1 MSDTVGGL
9 DFNNFFNIINGET
22 VSSAVTQHGINP
34 ANKEPNPPVPVASP
48 AELDKAV
55 AAAQVAFEQWSP
67 FPLEDRRKAL
77 FAYSDALNA
86 EKDGFTSLLTKEQ
99 GKPLSQAAMEV
110 EMAVAWI
117 KGLAS
122 LEIPEVV
129 LENSSERKIVQRFTP
144 IGVAAAIVPWNFP
157 VLLAIGKVV
166 SALITGNSIIV
177 KPSPFT
183 PYTALKLTELAIPF
197 VPPGV
202 FQALSGDDQ
211 LGPWMTRHPGILKVS
226 FTGSTLTG
234 KRIALAGAET
244 FKQCTLELG
253 GNDPAII
260 CKDVDLDAL
269 VPKGDQNLGQVE
281 DKLLMLDPT
290 RVAPLCFLNSSQV
303 CMMIKRLYV
312 HESIYEAFRDKLAAH
327 VKTLPVGN
335 GVQPDVFLGPVQT
348 EMQYNKARD
357 LLSSISA
364 EGLRPALGGTV
375 EESAGYFIHP
385 TIVDNPPDTARVVTE
400 EAFAPILPL
409 LKWQTEEEVI
419 ARANAD
425 PAGLGGSVWSRD
437 LDQAQHLAS
446 RLECGSV
453 WINSHFAVA
462 PHVPFGGRKESG
474 SGVEWG
480 VDGLKAYCNP

>member
-1 MSDTVGGL
+1 MSTSVGCL
-9 DFNNFFNIINGET
+9 DFNKFYNIVNGGT
-22 VSSAVTQHGINP
+22 VSSAVTQHGIDP

-48 AELDKAV
+48 TDLDNAV
-55 AAAQVAFEQWSP
+55 TAAQVAFEQWSR
-67 FPLEDRRKAL
+67 FPLEDRRQAL
-77 FAYSDALNA
+77 FEYSDAVNA
-86 EKDGFTSLLTKEQ
+86 EKDGFTRLLTKEQ
-99 GKPLSQAAMEV
+99 GKPLSQAAVEV

-129 LENSSERKIVQRFTP
+129 LEDSSERRIVQRFTP
-144 IGVAAAIVPWNFP
+144 MGVAAAIVPWNFP

-183 PYTALKLTELAIPF
+183 PYTLLKLAELAIPF
-197 VPPGV
+197 FPPGL
-202 FQALSGDDQ
+202 FQALNGDDQ
-211 LGPWMTRHPGILKVS
+211 LGPWMTRHPGIQKVS

-234 KRIALAGAET
+234 KRVAVACADS
-244 FKQCTLELG
+244 FKHCTLELG

-260 CKDVDLDAL
+260 CKDVDLNAL
-269 VPKGDQNLGQVE
+269 VPK
-281 DKLLMLDPT
+281 
-290 RVAPLCFLNSSQV
+290 V
-303 CMMIKRLYV
+303 CMMIKRVYV
-312 HESIYEAFRDKLAAH
+312 HESIYETFRDRLVAY
-327 VKTLPVGN
+327 VKTLLVGN
-335 GVQPDVFLGPVQT
+335 GVQPDVFFGPVQN

-364 EGLRPALGGTV
+364 EGLRPALGGIV

-385 TIVDNPPDTARVVTE
+385 TIIDNPPDSSRVVTE

-409 LKWQTEEEVI
+409 MKWQTEEEVI
-419 ARANAD
+419 SRANAG
-425 PAGLGGSVWSRD
+425 PTGLGGSVWSRD
-437 LDQAQHLAS
+437 LDQAQRLAS

-474 SGVEWG
+474 HGVEWG
-480 VDGLKAYCNP
+480 VDGLKAYCNPQTVWIFKNA